1 MSVPRWAEHVFDFP
15 RFSWAYCR
23 DVTAMAVI
31 YFLATCLSFALA
43 SWQNSASAI
52 WIPSG
57 VALSALLFHG
67 ARLWPGILLGAFAAN
82 FSYGTEALPTAIVS
96 AGSVLEAV
104 VGVWLAK
111 RVVDFRRNL
120 ARVRD
125 IIALFFP
132 IALGASAL
140 SASAALLAT
149 YLSQSHLVDSFPAW
163 AEWWLGNATGIVIV
177 TPLILTWYK
186 GNIAA
191 TLRVETGPPRFGD
204 GLIVLPIAVAFFT
217 FVVLPTYDRTGVLLL
232 LSIFPVIV
240 WWVLT
245 ARLKSIALSNA
256 LIAVI
261 AVVATATGHG
271 PFADIAGLHGKI
283 VQQGYVYA
291 VALVALVLGAGLLEK
306 ATAEGA
312 LRESDNRFRSIWE
325 TTNDAVLIVDSES
338 IIQYAN
344 PACKPMFGYAAE
356 ELVGAPL
363 STIQP
368 HSLHAAHRRGIRR
381 YVETGQKQLD
391 WRGVE
396 TTARRRDGSE
406 LPVEIVFSELTVAG
420 RQGFVG
426 LIRDISRRRTAD
438 EELRQSQLLF
448 ATVFSESPVPI
459 VFSRLADG
467 HYFEA
472 NKACLRMFGFERH
485 EVIGK
490 TTIEI
495 GIWPNVEGRAKLIE
509 LLTRDGRADELQIRL
524 RRKSGEEIDVIYSAQ
539 LVDFAGDR
547 CIVAT
552 ILDISAGKRA
562 EAERQ
567 LSEERFARIFH
578 ASPDAITISRL
589 NDSVYVELNDK
600 WVELCG
606 FSRDELVG
614 KSSTE
619 LGIWMNPERRTML
632 LQQLESDG
640 RVREF
645 EFKLRRKDGGV
656 ADTLMSSEVIEL
668 NGVACLLSILIDVTE
683 RNRTDRQL
691 RDSERRF
698 ADVVDA
704 AGEYVWETDSMR
716 RFTYA
721 SSRVESVIGYTPAE
735 MLGRTP
741 ASFMP
746 PDEAE
751 RVKRFMAEKS
761 IAEPFRNLEHIV
773 ITKDGRHIWQNVS
786 GVPIFDAAGVEIG
799 LRGTALDITARK
811 LAEQRIE
818 ELATR
823 DALTQLPNRRLLT
836 DRLSQGLM
844 SAQRSQGLV
853 AVLFIDLDRF
863 KTINDSLGHAAGDEL
878 LRTVAER
885 LQGLMRKGDTLA
897 RIGGDEFVVVLEA
910 LRAAEDAAMVAQKI
924 IAELSVPYSV
934 AGGSVNCSA
943 SVGISVFPGDAQ
955 DGATL
960 MRNAD
965 MAMYFAKEHGRRNY
979 QFYSEEMNARA
990 VEKLTLERTFRQA
1003 IEREDFVLYYHPKF
1017 DLRSGAMTG
1026 VEALVRWRH
1035 PELGIVGPASFI
1047 PVAEETGLIV
1057 PLGAWVLKD
1066 ACRQVS
1072 DWSRRFGR
1080 IIPVAVN
1087 LSVGQFNKGLARTVR
1102 DALANAGVDA
1112 GALELEIT
1120 ESMLMTN
1127 ADDNIETLR
1136 QLSALGVAIAI
1147 DDFGTGYSS
1156 LAYLRRFHVD
1166 TLKIDQTFVRD
1177 VENNLDDA
1185 AIIEAIIALG
1195 HSLKLTVV
1203 AEGVETTKQQQ
1214 LLAGL
1219 NCDQCQG
1226 FLFCEPLPAVTFEAR
1241 YLQTQ

>member
-1 MSVPRWAEHVFDFP
+1 
-15 RFSWAYCR
+15 
-23 DVTAMAVI
+23 MAAI
-31 YFLATCLSFALA
+31 YFLATWLSFALA
-43 SWQNSASAI
+43 SWQNNAGSI

-67 ARLWPGILLGAFAAN
+67 VRLWPGILLGAFAAN
-82 FSYGTEALPTAIVS
+82 FSYGTEVLPSAIIS
-96 AGSVLEAV
+96 AGSVLEAI

-111 RVVDFRRNL
+111 RVVDFRLNL

-140 SASAALLAT
+140 SASSALVAT
-149 YLSQSHLVDSFPAW
+149 FIGQSIQVDSVAAW
-163 AEWWLGNATGIVIV
+163 VEWWLGNVTGIVIV
-177 TPLILTWYK
+177 VPLILSWYK
-186 GNIAA
+186 ADGASDSH
-191 TLRVETGPPRFGD
+191 VEASRPRLGD
-204 GLIVLPIAVAFFT
+204 GRIVLPSVVALCT
-217 FVVLPTYDRTGVLLL
+217 FVMPPAYDRTGLLL
-232 LSIFPVIV
+232 MLSMFPVIV
-240 WWVLT
+240 WCALS
-245 ARLKSIALSNA
+245 ARLKLIALSNA
-256 LIAVI
+256 MVAMI

-271 PFADIAGLHGKI
+271 PFADSAGLHGNV

-291 VALVALVLGAGLLEK
+291 VAIVALVLGAGLLEK
-306 ATAEGA
+306 ATAESA
-312 LRESDNRFRSIWE
+312 LRESEYRFRTIWE
-325 TTNDAVLIVDSES
+325 TTNDAVMIVDSES
-338 IIQYAN
+338 IIRYAN
-344 PACKPMFGYAAE
+344 PACKSMFDYAAE

-368 HSLHAAHRRGIRR
+368 QSLHAAHRRGMQQ
-381 YVETGQKQLD
+381 YVATGKKQID

-406 LPVEIVFSELTVAG
+406 LPVEIVFSEMIVSG
-420 RQGFVG
+420 RQSFVG
-426 LIRDISRRRTAD
+426 LIRDISRRRIAD
-438 EELRQSQLLF
+438 EELRQSQALF

-459 VFSRLADG
+459 VFSRLGDG
-467 HYFEA
+467 RYFEA
-472 NKACLRMFGFERH
+472 NKACLKMFGFERE

-490 TTIEI
+490 TTIEA
-495 GIWPNVEGRAKLIE
+495 GIWPNLEGRTKLIDLLSREGRA
-509 LLTRDGRADELQIRL
+509 DALQIRL
-524 RRKSGEEIDVIYSAQ
+524 RRKSGEEFDVIYSAR
-539 LVDFAGDR
+539 LVDFAGER

-552 ILDISAGKRA
+552 IIDISAGTRA
-562 EAERQ
+562 ETERQ
-567 LSEERFARIFH
+567 LSEQRFARIFH
-578 ASPDAITISRL
+578 SSPDAIIISRL
-589 NDSVYVELNDK
+589 DDGVYVELNDK
-600 WVELCG
+600 WIELCG
-606 FSRDELVG
+606 YARDELVG
-614 KSSTE
+614 KSSGE
-619 LGIWMNPERRTML
+619 LNIWVNPERRSIL

-640 RVREF
+640 RVRDF

-656 ADTLMSSEVIEL
+656 AETLMSGEVIEL
-668 NGVACLLSILIDVTE
+668 NGVACLLAILIDVTE

-691 RDSERRF
+691 RESERRF
-698 ADVVDA
+698 ADVVEA
-704 AGEYVWETDSMR
+704 AGEYVWETDSKR
-716 RFTYA
+716 RFTYT

-746 PDEAE
+746 PEEAE
-751 RVKRFMAEKS
+751 RVLRYMSEKN
-761 IAEPFRNLEHIV
+761 AAAPFRNLEHIV
-773 ITKDGRHIWQNVS
+773 ITKDGRQIWQNVS

-799 LRGTALDITARK
+799 LRGTALDITERK

-885 LQGLMRKGDTLA
+885 LQSLMRKGDTLA

-924 IAELSVPYSV
+924 ITELSLPYAV
-934 AGGSVNCSA
+934 AAGSVNCSA
-943 SVGISVFPGDAQ
+943 SIGISVFPGDAQ
-955 DGATL
+955 DGVTL

-990 VEKLTLERTFRQA
+990 VEKLTMESTLRQA
-1003 IEREDFVLYYHPKF
+1003 IEREDFVLFYHPKF
-1017 DLRSGAMTG
+1017 DLQSGAMTG

-1035 PELGIVGPASFI
+1035 PQLGIVGPASFI

-1066 ACRQVS
+1066 ACRQVR
-1072 DWSRRFGR
+1072 DWSQRFGR
-1080 IIPVAVN
+1080 IVPVAVN

-1102 DALANAGVDA
+1102 DALADAGVGAD
-1112 GALELEIT
+1112 ALELEIT

-1166 TLKIDQTFVRD
+1166 TLKIDQTFVRE

-1203 AEGVETTKQQQ
+1203 AEGVETAKQRQ
-1214 LLAGL
+1214 LLADL
-1219 NCDQCQG
+1219 QCDQCQG
-1226 FLFCEPLPAVTFEAR
+1226 FLFCEPLPAETFETR
-1241 YLQTQ
+1241 YLQTH